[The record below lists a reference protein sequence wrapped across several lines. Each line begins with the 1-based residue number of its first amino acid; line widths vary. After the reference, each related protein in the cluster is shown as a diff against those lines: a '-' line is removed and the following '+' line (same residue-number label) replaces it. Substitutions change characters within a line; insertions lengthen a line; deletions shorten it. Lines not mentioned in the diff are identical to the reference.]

1 MERINFNSGIVRAV
15 ITFIIVSLTLM
26 LLFWLLERALN
37 INFFAQTLLVL
48 IGGGWSAYYIWKKTE
63 MGYYK

>member
-26 LLFWLLERALN
+26 LLFWLLERTFSL
-37 INFFAQTLLVL
+37 NFFAQTLLVL

-63 MGYYK
+63 LGHYK